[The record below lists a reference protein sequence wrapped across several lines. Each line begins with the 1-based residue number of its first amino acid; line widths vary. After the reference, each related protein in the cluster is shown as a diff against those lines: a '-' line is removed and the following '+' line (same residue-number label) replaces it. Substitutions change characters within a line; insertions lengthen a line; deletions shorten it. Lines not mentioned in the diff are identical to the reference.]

1 MPRTYFTICE
11 DKVQMDIQQLART
24 FHEKVKVDESPE
36 VYIRALDELVNGGN
50 LINVEDIEEILL
62 HSIKDH
68 SESRKHFLEL
78 VNTIPRRLLDLLEH
92 GSGKSIPA
100 IVDALSNAQETH
112 AVLREIQKLIQDRN
126 RTIEWYL
133 QLVYQLLEKKWY
145 TFSDLAF
152 FVRALPRRMDNEA
165 VRPLTLVLFARLHS
179 SYASEFEKELTET
192 IDTLVIEAEAGIEGS
207 LDAVLL
213 TLTEL
218 FPLLTLLCSQLFLR
232 PELQQVL
239 REQSTRNR
247 KVLLRA
253 LNILSV
259 ACIDD
264 TVRRYIAD
272 NLLKELEAAFS
283 NQDSKLQASV
293 VLIKTWAFNKL
304 QSIGIDQL
312 RATCVAELQSGTG
325 QRRALAIEGLA
336 YLTLKSSVRIAIRA
350 DGDASLSL
358 IQLLENSPDSS
369 TIYGILSTLVNLTAS
384 PSEQSSEQ
392 KSLNALKAYAD
403 LHAPASGKQDPP
415 EKEEEI
421 DAFIEDYILDL
432 QVIGTL
438 RSSKNMLMA
447 NCKEQ
452 LAKLIFQVSKNRSF
466 IQSCV
471 KQGATT
477 FLLEY
482 LNDTPVHNISQILA
496 ARALARILINTDP
509 KLLFHRYSPLNSVPA
524 LFGLIPILDGLDNEE
539 ALPHLTTRDSY
550 EALLALTN
558 LAATDISEELAKV
571 IVSNNRYWLKLMNC
585 VLDETV
591 QIQRSALELLANL
604 MARPINIAAKFF
616 NLANPESR
624 KNFDTLVCLLRLED
638 IRSQRAIAAIFA
650 NIAGS
655 IPFIAEELLKEHDL
669 MNTVVV
675 TLKDQCD
682 DEELTQRLLFF
693 IDALLEVSPSK
704 NDSHLLVD
712 NTDLYKTLQKISSKK
727 FPPKSLEGQLLDS
740 IRQRYLHFGRDLNQ
754 DEVTK

>member
-1 MPRTYFTICE
+1 MGRTSFTICE
-11 DKVQMDIQQLART
+11 DKVQMDAQQLARI
-24 FHEKVKVDESPE
+24 FHDNLKVDESPD
-36 VYIRALDELVNGGN
+36 VYIKALDELVSGSSV
-50 LINVEDIEEILL
+50 INVEDIEEVVL
-62 HSIKDH
+62 HCIKDH
-68 SESRKHFLEL
+68 TESRNHFLQL
-78 VNTIPRRLLDLLEH
+78 SRTRPGSLLELLEY

-100 IVDALSNAQETH
+100 IVDAFSNAQDTN
-112 AVLREIQKLIQDRN
+112 AVLREIQKLLQDRN
-126 RTIEWYL
+126 RTPAWYI
-133 QLVYQLLEKKWY
+133 QLIYQLLEKNWY

-152 FVRALPRRMDNEA
+152 LVRVLPRRMDSEQ
-165 VRPLTLVLFARLHS
+165 VRPLSLVLFARLHS
-179 SYASEFEKELTET
+179 SYPSDFEKEFTDT
-192 IDTLVIEAEAGIEGS
+192 IDTLAIEADVGIEGS

-218 FPLLTLLCSQLFLR
+218 FPLLPLLCSQLLLK

-239 REQSTRNR
+239 RDESTRNR
-247 KVLLRA
+247 KTLLLA
-253 LNILSV
+253 LNLLSV

-272 NLLKELEAAFS
+272 NLLKELETAFS
-283 NQDSKLQASV
+283 DSDTKLYASI
-293 VLIKTWAFNKL
+293 VLIKTWAFKKL
-304 QSIGIDQL
+304 QSIDIEQL
-312 RATCVAELQSGTG
+312 CATCVTELQSPVVK
-325 QRRALAIEGLA
+325 RRAIAVEGLA
-336 YLTLKSSVRIAIRA
+336 YLTLKSTVRISIRA
-350 DGDASLSL
+350 DGDASLIL
-358 IQLLENSPDSS
+358 VQLLKKNPDSS

-403 LHAPASGKQDPP
+403 LHVPASGKQEPLEDDD
-415 EKEEEI
+415 EI

-438 RSSKNMLMA
+438 RSSKNVLMA

-452 LAKLIFQVSKNRSF
+452 LAKLIYQVTKSRPF

-482 LNDTPVHNISQILA
+482 LNDAPVHNIIQILA

-509 KLLFHRYSPLNSVPA
+509 KLLFHRHSPMNSVPA

-539 ALPHLTTRDSY
+539 ALSYLTTRDSY

-558 LAATDISEELAKV
+558 LAATDSSEELAKV

-655 IPFIAEELLKEHDL
+655 IPFIAEELLKEDEL
-669 MNTVVV
+669 IKAVIL
-675 TLKDQCD
+675 TLKEQCE
-682 DEELTQRLLFF
+682 DEELMQRLLFF

-712 NTDLYKTLQKISSKK
+712 NKDLYKTLQKLVITKL
-727 FPPKSLEGQLLDS
+727 PPESFEAQLLSS
-740 IRQRYLHFGRDLNQ
+740 IRRRYSLFGCDLNQ
-754 DEVTK
+754 DEVGK